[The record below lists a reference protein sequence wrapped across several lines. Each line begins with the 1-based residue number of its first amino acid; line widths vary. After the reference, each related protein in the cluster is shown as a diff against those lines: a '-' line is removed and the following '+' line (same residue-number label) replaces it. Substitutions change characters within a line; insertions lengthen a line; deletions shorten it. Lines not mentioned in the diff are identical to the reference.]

1 MVIVNTGSAYID
13 IDGYA
18 GIISYAELLN
28 LQGTPAKAASI
39 APLNESITKTVR
51 IWPTNYENQYVGS
64 KEDKFVII
72 DVSGVEYLERDPVVD
87 LDKVVEVID
96 HHPGY
101 EEYWAKKLGSKAQI
115 EPIGAAC
122 TLVYERWVESGYLN
136 KMSQTTAR
144 LLICGILDNTL
155 NLGAIITH
163 ERDRVAYRELSKI
176 ANLPDDWPE
185 QYFGECQEAIEAD
198 IKKSIKNDHKADY
211 QYKGLAGPV
220 GVGQLAVWD
229 AKSLIKNH
237 LDKMTANMNQ
247 LNSRWFMNL
256 ISIKEKKNYIVTHDE
271 QVQDWLSEI
280 TGAKFLENIAVTER
294 MWLRKEITKA
304 DLENNS

>member
-1 MVIVNTGSAYID
+1 MIIVNTGSAYID

-18 GIISYAELLN
+18 GIIAYAELLN

-51 IWPTNYENQYVGS
+51 SWPTKYESDYVS
-64 KEDKFVII
+64 SNEDRFVIV

-87 LDKVVEVID
+87 LDRVVEVID

-101 EEYWAKKLGSKAQI
+101 EEFWANKLGDKAQI

-122 TLVYERWVESGYLN
+122 TLIFERWVESGYLN

-144 LLICGILDNTL
+144 LLVCGILDNTL
-155 NLGAIITH
+155 NLGAIITDQ
-163 ERDRVAYRELSKI
+163 RDRVAYHELLKI
-176 ANLPDDWPE
+176 ANLPDNWPE

-198 IKKSIKNDHKADY
+198 IKEAIKNDHKADY
-211 QYKGLAGPV
+211 QYKGLAGLV

-237 LDKMTANMNQ
+237 LDKITANMNQ

-256 ISIKEKKNYIVTHDE
+256 ISIKEKQNYILSPDK
-271 QVQDWLSEI
+271 QIQAWLSKI
-280 TGAKFLENIAVTER
+280 TGVEFRDNIAKTNR
-294 MWLRKEITKA
+294 MWLRKEITRA
-304 DLENNS
+304 DIDKYS